1 MKILAYLCIKN
12 MIKECLYDGKKFNV
26 VNEAHVAFVFSKY
39 HDMLGF
45 PKIVDIRTAFPD
57 CTAINKDGKEC
68 LIEFEYKSR
77 SFVYHNH
84 DIKSIPVIDRQQIIG
99 LSSAK
104 NSIAEFMENEE
115 KYAVEVIEKWHPST
129 LITFMLINEM
139 KSIIRHLRNEDMDE
153 NKIQNRLFGNPKFK
167 EEIKKNYPEYTKYL
181 EMSLDELLREEPIE
195 KTVDYIV
202 CWENNWLD
210 SPYNIIELKTK
221 LEL

>member
-1 MKILAYLCIKN
+1 

-39 HDMLGF
+39 HDKLGF
-45 PKIVDIRTAFPD
+45 PKIVDISTGFPD
-57 CTAINKDGKEC
+57 CIAINKDGKEC
-68 LIEFEYKSR
+68 VIEFEYKSK

-84 DIKSIPVIDRQQIIG
+84 DVKSIPVIDWLKIIR
-99 LSSAK
+99 LSSVK
-104 NSIAEFMENEE
+104 YPIAELIENEE
-115 KYAVEVIEKWHPST
+115 KSAIEVIEKWHPST

-139 KSIIRHLRNEDMDE
+139 KSIIRHLRNVDIDE
-153 NKIQNRLFGNPKFK
+153 NKIKKWLFGNPKFR

-181 EMSLDELLREEPIE
+181 EMSLDELLSEEPIE
-195 KTVDYIV
+195 KTVDYII